1 MLLALSSRSLRHSLF
16 ARKVPTFLKPIRHRT
31 CTAQVDATQQSNG
44 RGPIVKLLVFSLKAM
59 ALSVT
64 ISMAAVTYQGY
75 RLYTTVNNTL
85 PNMVTYPNPEENA
98 ATDEQMSQHYLTVS
112 LGSTSTEE
120 AKSDLINKDIE
131 ETKYKGLLKILNSFC
146 WLGLVAAQTDF
157 NNEEEMANIF
167 TLNKQKVQEIVDGNA
182 FSKLWFYLRFDIKNY
197 VLLPVTIDLNVF
209 QQNSKT
215 NIQKLHTFLKAE
227 QDKDKTQCF
236 SQMFLPTEI
245 NAYIDVLADFLY
257 MYSTSRQHNRANNG
271 SRDFSASDLYR
282 VWVIGYL
289 LRTNAIIES
298 NALDTRVDLLC
309 AVLDP
314 FNTGHVEKQD
324 LLTVYQLSIKAN
336 NIQKRFMENSS
347 QDTDLQMIEETPAM
361 KQFML
366 SLEDVMQDADVL
378 IKSDFYR
385 ETNNVAFVD
394 HVCALLRTCRD
405 GW

>member
-1 MLLALSSRSLRHSLF
+1 
-16 ARKVPTFLKPIRHRT
+16 
-31 CTAQVDATQQSNG
+31 
-44 RGPIVKLLVFSLKAM
+44 
-59 ALSVT
+59 
-64 ISMAAVTYQGY
+64 
-75 RLYTTVNNTL
+75 
-85 PNMVTYPNPEENA
+85 
-98 ATDEQMSQHYLTVS
+98 
-112 LGSTSTEE
+112 
-120 AKSDLINKDIE
+120 
-131 ETKYKGLLKILNSFC
+131 
-146 WLGLVAAQTDF
+146 
-157 NNEEEMANIF
+157 
-167 TLNKQKVQEIVDGNA
+167 
-182 FSKLWFYLRFDIKNY
+182 
-197 VLLPVTIDLNVF
+197 
-209 QQNSKT
+209 
-215 NIQKLHTFLKAE
+215 
-227 QDKDKTQCF
+227 
-236 SQMFLPTEI
+236 MFLPTEI

-366 SLEDVMQDADVL
+366 SLEDVIQDADVL